1 MSKRTS
7 VLTVIISS
15 ILFLVTFF
23 AVFYSN
29 TVLADKTASIAFY
42 KDSSGSFCFLPEKVA
57 KATSDLQEPGHCRKA
72 LGLLDTPLSQLQTP
86 GLPGCPPLS
95 D

>member
-1 MSKRTS
+1 MSKRTC

-42 KDSSGSFCFLPEKVA
+42 KDSSGSFCFLPEKG
-57 KATSDLQEPGHCRKA
+57 TN
-72 LGLLDTPLSQLQTP
+72 LDEW
-86 GLPGCPPLS
+86 
-95 D
+95 DNVYNRAH